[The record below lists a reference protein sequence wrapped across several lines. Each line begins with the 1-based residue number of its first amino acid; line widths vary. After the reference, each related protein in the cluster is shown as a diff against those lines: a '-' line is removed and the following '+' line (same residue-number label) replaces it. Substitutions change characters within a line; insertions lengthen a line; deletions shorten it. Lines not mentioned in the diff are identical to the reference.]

1 MENIG
6 LIIAISAGTF
16 GIIAVMITM
25 FLWVRGEASGDRKYF
40 SQIQAEDRKDML
52 ELIRAIDKEIRDF
65 HHRLLEVERAR
76 KNQ

>member
-1 MENIG
+1 MQDIG

-40 SQIQAEDRKDML
+40 LQLQAEDRKDIL
-52 ELIRAIDKEIRDF
+52 GLIRSIENEMKDFHYQLLEIR
-65 HHRLLEVERAR
+65 RG
-76 KNQ
+76 KKP

>member
-6 LIIAISAGTF
+6 LIIAISGGTF

-40 SQIQAEDRKDML
+40 SQIQADDRKDML
-52 ELIRAIDKEIRDF
+52 ELIRGIDKEMRDF
-65 HHRLLEVERAR
+65 HHRLLEIEKNR
-76 KNQ
+76 KG